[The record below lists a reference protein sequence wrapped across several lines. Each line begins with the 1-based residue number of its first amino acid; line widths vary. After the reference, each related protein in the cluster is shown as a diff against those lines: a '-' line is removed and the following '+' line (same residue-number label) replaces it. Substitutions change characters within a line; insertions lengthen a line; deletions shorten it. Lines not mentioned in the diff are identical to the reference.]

1 MDGSAATYVPRS
13 ATLAR
18 PRVALDVDEVL
29 CRTAEAFCTW
39 QTGQPGM
46 DLTECFQRCYSHD
59 ASAMREQFLC
69 SDFSL
74 MAEPVQGS
82 QEALQ
87 QLKAAGFELHAVTSR
102 PGSCKTSSE
111 RFLARCFPALISGL
125 HFASSTGPS
134 KGQLCRQLEAVV
146 LVDDQLQNVMDAVA
160 HGVRC
165 VVLDLHGQYAWNHGA
180 VPGDSIRLHSWPEV
194 ASFLIGSSGSNSH
207 VPASAASHASHFV
220 PQTHSEFGGGSV
232 PNSFAQTSQNGYT
245 APVPLPPTAS
255 MPSPSPQPQLPITA
269 YALGQGPLGPS
280 SLPQTAKQE
289 LQTQQLRLSEVV
301 PQTLGPSSVPQTAV
315 PQTALPQTAYSTGTR
330 EVVFKPRQPL
340 GIFVSDLKNGH
351 VSHVLEGQAMEQGLE
366 PYFVMVAID
375 GQPYSEGL
383 LEQKKNGNVP
393 YRVGGK
399 EVERLPAP
407 AAPAAPA
414 EPARACLVCTS
425 SHTVKVD
432 ALPLGRRS
440 IPLQPHTRVGREH
453 QQAFFEA
460 VLGQESPYWTAI
472 SRTHLELAEVA
483 QGSFSIRNLSVNH
496 IMVAGRQLQRGEQ
509 GSVQVNNSIDFL
521 AVPPG
526 AAASAVPQCF
536 LRLELVSEDTST
548 PQAPPARAPG
558 FWLEVSGSAVLQT
571 SARKVHAGPDGKIVI
586 GRAWQYELHK
596 KALRE
601 EVQTFVSR
609 EHFRVEEQRQAV
621 NAVFPQKPLLRLT
634 ALSANPIWLQRA
646 GQLQQLSKE
655 DADRRHRRRSCGC
668 GCGRLHPAVHRRQQR
683 IAGGAWICRLAAVAG
698 RRGLRAGEALAAGC
712 SATHGMHLAQVQA
725 KAELV
730 RLREQVAIAEEQEA
744 DVQERLAASEERVA
758 ALRQKLRDLRKEP
771 SLSFLQLAS
780 DSKTDSES
788 ELRETQEKLSKE
800 EDRAEVTRLLLLD
813 QKRRVASEKNK
824 LELLQNLQKRM
835 EATAKERQRV
845 LVATHRL
852 LDTPIFDNSYAAA
865 SPAREPAP
873 SQEQSTQ
880 DREKHVAVG
889 RALENAKLARA
900 QTEQLSALVAEQGDK
915 LKEMKA
921 KAAESQKEF
930 EKLQKERQRL
940 EDSLRRSKELRHS
953 DATFAALK
961 RLQEAQ
967 ATLKEKEKEL
977 ESAHQEIDKAKE
989 HLEQKHAAL
998 KKEQER
1004 TQQLESQ
1011 VAEADAKVEVLG
1023 KEEQKMEERRKELED
1038 EKRTLQEVKRMDK
1051 EYEDLEV
1058 QAVQENVTLQT
1069 VQKQLMEEQQRTQ
1082 ELAERSRQQL
1092 EEEQQRA
1099 EAEAS
1104 EAEEELAE
1112 AKVEEDAEFKG
1123 QEATLERKFKAEQA
1137 ALQKQFEEN
1146 EAATEE
1152 REKKKA
1158 FYALEIR
1165 AAEDMAKAH
1174 RKKIREDEEARGRK
1188 PHARA
1193 PAAGK
1198 FTGDPDAQT
1207 ELKQLQDELAH
1218 ETDAEKKRLAEHQ
1231 YQAAVLEFVQ

>member
-1 MDGSAATYVPRS
+1 MP
-13 ATLAR
+13 
-18 PRVALDVDEVL
+18 
-29 CRTAEAFCTW
+29 C
-39 QTGQPGM
+39 
-46 DLTECFQRCYSHD
+46 
-59 ASAMREQFLC
+59 AMRVLWC
-69 SDFSL
+69 L
-74 MAEPVQGS
+74 V
-82 QEALQ
+82 
-87 QLKAAGFELHAVTSR
+87 AAG
-102 PGSCKTSSE
+102 
-111 RFLARCFPALISGL
+111 
-125 HFASSTGPS
+125 
-134 KGQLCRQLEAVV
+134 
-146 LVDDQLQNVMDAVA
+146 
-160 HGVRC
+160 
-165 VVLDLHGQYAWNHGA
+165 
-180 VPGDSIRLHSWPEV
+180 
-194 ASFLIGSSGSNSH
+194 
-207 VPASAASHASHFV
+207 
-220 PQTHSEFGGGSV
+220 
-232 PNSFAQTSQNGYT
+232 
-245 APVPLPPTAS
+245 
-255 MPSPSPQPQLPITA
+255 
-269 YALGQGPLGPS
+269 
-280 SLPQTAKQE
+280 
-289 LQTQQLRLSEVV
+289 
-301 PQTLGPSSVPQTAV
+301 
-315 PQTALPQTAYSTGTR
+315 
-330 EVVFKPRQPL
+330 
-340 GIFVSDLKNGH
+340 
-351 VSHVLEGQAMEQGLE
+351 
-366 PYFVMVAID
+366 
-375 GQPYSEGL
+375 
-383 LEQKKNGNVP
+383 
-393 YRVGGK
+393 
-399 EVERLPAP
+399 
-407 AAPAAPA
+407 
-414 EPARACLVCTS
+414 
-425 SHTVKVD
+425 
-432 ALPLGRRS
+432 
-440 IPLQPHTRVGREH
+440 
-453 QQAFFEA
+453 
-460 VLGQESPYWTAI
+460 
-472 SRTHLELAEVA
+472 
-483 QGSFSIRNLSVNH
+483 
-496 IMVAGRQLQRGEQ
+496 
-509 GSVQVNNSIDFL
+509 L
-521 AVPPG
+521 AVK
-526 AAASAVPQCF
+526 F
-536 LRLELVSEDTST
+536 
-548 PQAPPARAPG
+548 
-558 FWLEVSGSAVLQT
+558 
-571 SARKVHAGPDGKIVI
+571 
-586 GRAWQYELHK
+586 
-596 KALRE
+596 
-601 EVQTFVSR
+601 
-609 EHFRVEEQRQAV
+609 
-621 NAVFPQKPLLRLT
+621 N
-634 ALSANPIWLQRA
+634 
-646 GQLQQLSKE
+646 E
-655 DADRRHRRRSCGC
+655 DARS
-668 GCGRLHPAVHRRQQR
+668 P
-683 IAGGAWICRLAAVAG
+683 
-698 RRGLRAGEALAAGC
+698 E
-712 SATHGMHLAQVQA
+712 HLAQVQA

-758 ALRQKLRDLRKEP
+758 ALRRKLRDLRKEP

-880 DREKHVAVG
+880 DREKHVALG

-989 HLEQKHAAL
+989 HLEQKRAAL

-1112 AKVEEDAEFKG
+1112 AKMEEDAEFKG

-1158 FYALEIR
+1158 FYALEPLREEIR
-1165 AAEDMAKAH
+1165 AVEDMAKAH
-1174 RKKIREDEEARGRK
+1174 RKKIREDEE
-1188 PHARA
+1188 
-1193 PAAGK
+1193 
-1198 FTGDPDAQT
+1198 DAQT

-1231 YQAAVLEFVQ
+1231 YQVQRMQNKHLKIQRDTEAKLQKTDLQLKREQSEMPEQQRHLQEVQGQLAKAKDRLEKAERALAEEKAETRRRLDEVAKEAAKEDAQAARRLKEMKDKDEEAINVWKDKGPALAGQVDKEDRLDAEHRSLQEKQLETSRKAQILHGALEKDEEQLRKAEVYLSKEMDAANLAESKVKAMQLETKEKQKVEQAVSTWRSALQSALASVAHRVR

>member
-13 ATLAR
+13 STLAR

-393 YRVGGK
+393 YSVAVKMVPPPDAEVVLECIKVVGQDAASLPAELRVRELEVHSEPTFVGRAEQADFFQKLLPDEELRNCISRKHFSLSWAGALQFTRLSVNSIFVNQVFAPLNGTMFLPDGAVLYLCSSGDDAIVPKGRKKNASCVNPLELMSFMQEEIDEQVPVAVFRVAVRKVGGK

-655 DADRRHRRRSCGC
+655 DE
-668 GCGRLHPAVHRRQQR
+668 AVDVDVGDC
-683 IAGGAWICRLAAVAG
+683 ILLYTGASNGLPEGPGSAG
-698 RRGLRAGEALAAGC
+698 
-712 SATHGMHLAQVQA
+712 
-725 KAELV
+725 
-730 RLREQVAIAEEQEA
+730 
-744 DVQERLAASEERVA
+744 
-758 ALRQKLRDLRKEP
+758 
-771 SLSFLQLAS
+771 SLLW
-780 DSKTDSES
+780 T
-788 ELRETQEKLSKE
+788 
-800 EDRAEVTRLLLLD
+800 
-813 QKRRVASEKNK
+813 
-824 LELLQNLQKRM
+824 
-835 EATAKERQRV
+835 
-845 LVATHRL
+845 
-852 LDTPIFDNSYAAA
+852 
-865 SPAREPAP
+865 
-873 SQEQSTQ
+873 
-880 DREKHVAVG
+880 VG
-889 RALENAKLARA
+889 R
-900 QTEQLSALVAEQGDK
+900 
-915 LKEMKA
+915 
-921 KAAESQKEF
+921 
-930 EKLQKERQRL
+930 
-940 EDSLRRSKELRHS
+940 
-953 DATFAALK
+953 
-961 RLQEAQ
+961 
-967 ATLKEKEKEL
+967 
-977 ESAHQEIDKAKE
+977 
-989 HLEQKHAAL
+989 
-998 KKEQER
+998 
-1004 TQQLESQ
+1004 
-1011 VAEADAKVEVLG
+1011 
-1023 KEEQKMEERRKELED
+1023 
-1038 EKRTLQEVKRMDK
+1038 
-1051 EYEDLEV
+1051 
-1058 QAVQENVTLQT
+1058 
-1069 VQKQLMEEQQRTQ
+1069 
-1082 ELAERSRQQL
+1082 
-1092 EEEQQRA
+1092 
-1099 EAEAS
+1099 
-1104 EAEEELAE
+1104 
-1112 AKVEEDAEFKG
+1112 
-1123 QEATLERKFKAEQA
+1123 
-1137 ALQKQFEEN
+1137 
-1146 EAATEE
+1146 
-1152 REKKKA
+1152 
-1158 FYALEIR
+1158 
-1165 AAEDMAKAH
+1165 
-1174 RKKIREDEEARGRK
+1174 
-1188 PHARA
+1188 
-1193 PAAGK
+1193 
-1198 FTGDPDAQT
+1198 
-1207 ELKQLQDELAH
+1207 
-1218 ETDAEKKRLAEHQ
+1218 
-1231 YQAAVLEFVQ
+1231 